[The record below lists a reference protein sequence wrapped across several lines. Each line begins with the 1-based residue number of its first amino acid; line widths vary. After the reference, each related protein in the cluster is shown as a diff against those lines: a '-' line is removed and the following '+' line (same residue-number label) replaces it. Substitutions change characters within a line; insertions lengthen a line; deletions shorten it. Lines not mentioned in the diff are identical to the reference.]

1 MEDQTSGLWWL
12 VTILTGAVGAAMAVY
27 GIRQKDPL
35 PLVIGVALSAV
46 PICVNS
52 GGLAGLLSILLVALF
67 IAIRRWR

>member
-12 VTILTGAVGAAMAVY
+12 VAVLTSAVGAAMVVY

-46 PICVNS
+46 PMCVSS
-52 GGLAGLLSILLVALF
+52 GGLAALLSVLVLALF
-67 IAIRRWR
+67 VAIRKWR